1 MTTEM
6 QEIAITEDKPLLTG
20 QADTVKVRDDVTQTE
35 ACTHTYGTLS
45 FMDIQTEYVD
55 VI

>member
-20 QADTVKVRDDVTQTE
+20 QADTVKVRHDTNRSMY
-35 ACTHTYGTLS
+35 THLFLHGLCAHRA
-45 FMDIQTEYVD
+45 
-55 VI
+55 